1 LAVSRRLIEFSRF
14 ETDEVDEALARMPD
28 GAWVNIEPIVE
39 QDDLDDL
46 RERTPHPL
54 LRIFSAKGAPIP
66 FGTVVAQQDGLAVG
80 LEHSR
85 GRRVLPELRELN
97 IVAPESWR
105 QQQDHAK
112 RGVVYLAPRDEDPKV
127 VVAWICAAATALTAV
142 PIRGNWS
149 AMVAT
154 PS

>member
-1 LAVSRRLIEFSRF
+1 LIEFQRF
-14 ETDEVDEALARMPD
+14 ETDEVEEALAHLPD
-28 GAWVNIEPIVE
+28 GGWVNIEPIIE

-46 RERTPHPL
+46 RARTPHPL
-54 LRIFSAKGAPIP
+54 LRMFSAKGAPIP
-66 FGTVVAQQDGLAVG
+66 FGTVVAQPDGLAVG

-97 IVAPESWR
+97 IVAPSSWR

-112 RGVVYLAPRDEDPKV
+112 RGVVYLAPRDESPRV
-127 VVAWICAAATALTAV
+127 VVAWIVAAATALTAV
-142 PIRGNWS
+142 PIRGAWS

-154 PS
+154 PG